1 MGSEASARRYTFVT
15 VCFERDIGLLQLQ
28 ARSMRMFC
36 PADLIGEIIIVDNST
51 LASVGWQDKVLHQ
64 YGDLARFVRVLSA
77 GQIVELPPGTDGWYT
92 QQILKVKVAAFV
104 RTDRF
109 VLLDSKDHLVRNI
122 DRQFLETASGNPRT
136 NGYSYADQP
145 MREFLERTLIYLGLD
160 VSMHVKWFTRTTTPF
175 IMLRDEATKMVEYI
189 ERRESKAF
197 ANVFLEKGL
206 SEFFLYSGY
215 LALQQKLFEVY
226 DITQPNGPTVWVDN
240 ADEAGC
246 RDIIGKVERSRSPFM
261 AVHRK
266 AIAKMKS
273 SGRKVIAEYW
283 HELNMFPTMKD
294 GVRFLQDPNGSHQ
307 EADGRVHPLPI
318 SRILMRFAARLGGIR
333 RRLQ

>member
-1 MGSEASARRYTFVT
+1 
-15 VCFERDIGLLQLQ
+15 
-28 ARSMRMFC
+28 MRMFC

-51 LASVGWQDKVLHQ
+51 LASVEWQDKVLHQ

-122 DRQFLETASGNPRT
+122 DRQFLETASGNPRK

-189 ERRESKAF
+189 ERRE
-197 ANVFLEKGL
+197 
-206 SEFFLYSGY
+206 
-215 LALQQKLFEVY
+215 
-226 DITQPNGPTVWVDN
+226 
-240 ADEAGC
+240 
-246 RDIIGKVERSRSPFM
+246 RSRSPFM

-283 HELNMFPTMKD
+283 HKLNMFPTMKD

-333 RRLQ
+333 RRLQWTRQRAGII